1 MITLELNQASFAK
14 AQISLERMTD
24 LVKSEMFRIVELSA
38 IDVQTTAK
46 RPGYVP
52 VDTGTLKRSITH
64 TTVKGNGEVTGYVGS
79 NVVYARIHELGGTTG
94 RGHKSVITPKRYL
107 TRAVED
113 NQGKIAERFK
123 QLALI
128 SGKI

>member
-1 MITLELNQASFAK
+1 MLTLELNQQSFDR
-14 AQISLERMTD
+14 AQVSLERMTD
-24 LVKSEMFRIVELSA
+24 LVRSEMFRIVELSA

-64 TTVKGNGEVTGYVGS
+64 TTIRGNGEVTGYVGT
-79 NVVYARIHELGGTTG
+79 NLVYAAIHEFGGVTG
-94 RGHKSVITPKRYL
+94 RGHKTTITPKRYL

-113 NQGKIAERFK
+113 NKEKITERFK
-123 QLALI
+123 QLSII